1 MNILVSACLM
11 GLCTRYDG
19 QSKPHESVL
28 ELAQKHTL
36 IPVCPEQ
43 LGGLAT
49 PRPAAEIQ
57 KDGRVVNVLGQDV
70 SAAYALGAQMALNIA
85 QSARC
90 KLAILKSRS
99 PSCGKGQVY
108 DGSFQ
113 GILKDGNGIFAALCI
128 QNGLLVYT
136 EYEIKSL

>member
-113 GILKDGNGIFAALCI
+113 GILKDGNGVFAALCI
-128 QNGLLVYT
+128 QNGLAVYT